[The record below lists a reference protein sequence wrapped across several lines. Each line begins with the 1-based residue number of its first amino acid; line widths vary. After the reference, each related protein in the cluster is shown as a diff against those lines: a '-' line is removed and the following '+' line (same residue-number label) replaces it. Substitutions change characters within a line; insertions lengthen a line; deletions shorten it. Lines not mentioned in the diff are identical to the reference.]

1 MKNTRLFIAL
11 LTVLLTVT
19 FAATS
24 ASAMTDSDIVVS
36 VKPLH
41 SLVANIT
48 KGISRP
54 VLILSAP
61 GSPHTSTLKPS
72 NAAAIANA
80 KLIFWIGPQLETFLQ
95 KPITTINRNATV
107 ISFPLA
113 GKDPHLWLNPITAK
127 KIVQKITAALQA
139 QDPTNASRYQSNLQH
154 TLKRLDQLDK
164 VLSAQLTNLKP
175 FLVFHNAYSH
185 LAERYNLKIA
195 GTLVN
200 NPELS
205 PGAKR
210 IGQMRQILKTSNI
223 ACLFSE
229 PQFSSKIIA
238 NLISG
243 TDTKLG
249 TLDPLGSDIPAGP
262 DHYFIMMH
270 QLASNLVQCS

>member
-1 MKNTRLFIAL
+1 MKNTPLFILTLAAL
-11 LTVLLTVT
+11 LAVT
-19 FAATS
+19 P
-24 ASAMTDSDIVVS
+24 AMANSNIVVS

-48 KGISRP
+48 KDISTP

-95 KPITTINRNATV
+95 KPIAAINRDATV
-107 ISFPLA
+107 ISFQQADPD
-113 GKDPHLWLNPITAK
+113 KDPHLWLNPK
-127 KIVQKITAALQA
+127 KAQKMVEKIASALKA
-139 QDPTNASRYQSNLQH
+139 LDPKNTVHYQSNLRR
-154 TLKRLDQLDK
+154 TLKRLDELDNS
-164 VLSAQLTNLKP
+164 LSLKLVNLKP

-195 GTLVN
+195 GSLVN
-200 NPELS
+200 NPELK
-205 PGAKR
+205 PGIKR
-210 IGQMRQILKTSNI
+210 IGQIRRILKTSNI

-229 PQFSSKIIA
+229 PQFSNKIIV

-243 TDTKLG
+243 TNTKLG

-262 DHYFIMMH
+262 DHYFKMMR